1 MESYR
6 FLFGAEKAYLYY
18 VYIYI
23 YLYTV
28 LIIFH
33 MNVVVISIMLNSASL
48 WRCTSLQVAYMIQ
61 EITRNWMDDSGIV
74 RVTGI

>member
-1 MESYR
+1 
-6 FLFGAEKAYLYY
+6 
-18 VYIYI
+18 
-23 YLYTV
+23 
-28 LIIFH
+28 